1 MGDKTRGKN
10 NMKKYNNRTKEYLQ
24 QKLKKRKEEERKEK
38 VKEFLEK
45 HIDFNFIL
53 AELYKKFANTS
64 N

>member
-1 MGDKTRGKN
+1 
-10 NMKKYNNRTKEYLQ
+10 MKKYNNRTKEYLQ